1 MNNKYLG
8 VYFSIETKTPIAY
21 NAYGKRHWYVWE
33 WDAGTVL
40 LIGTN
45 EKMQPLGQPRI
56 LASSVF
62 NSRFACDEEKTKDVP
77 EPPVPYLDALSAQKG
92 YSPAQPNSAEEAQ
105 YAKYAE
111 PERAQQTVKNIY
123 SKEELGLAESDARS
137 SFNNGIDEYNKGL
150 QDEAMRSFER
160 PLIITA
166 PWQRKHKHMFSYFGI
181 TLRKIKITNLA
192 LRYHAKALT
201 LSPNE
206 PNVIFNLARTHLFMG
221 DFNSASKLLSQVLAQ
236 KPDLKEALALKEFID
251 KNR

>member
-1 MNNKYLG
+1 MDNRYLG
-8 VYFSIETKTPIAY
+8 VYFSIETKSSSAIRAD
-21 NAYGKRHWYVWE
+21 GKCHWYVWE

-40 LIGTN
+40 LIGIN
-45 EKMQPLGQPRI
+45 ETMQPQGQPRI

-62 NSRFACDEEKTKDVP
+62 ESRFSRDEDKTKTVP
-77 EPPVPYLDALSAQKG
+77 EPPVPYLDALSAKKG
-92 YSPAQPNSAEEAQ
+92 YSPSQPKPEEEAQ
-105 YAKYAE
+105 YKKYVE
-111 PERAQQTVKNIY
+111 PREPRQTVKNIY

-166 PWQRKHKHMFSYFGI
+166 PWQRKHKHMFSDFGI
-181 TLRKIKITNLA
+181 TLRKIKITKLA
-192 LRYHAKALT
+192 LRYHTKALS

-206 PNVIFNLARTHLFMG
+206 PNIIFNLARTHLYMG
-221 DFNSASKLLSQVLAQ
+221 DFNSAGKLLAQVLAQ
-236 KPDLKEALALKEFID
+236 KPDLKEALSLKEYID